1 VRLWRSS
8 ASPDPAAAPSAAA
21 GARYGTA
28 HEHPDQ
34 RQRLRG
40 DAQETARQRLIIASA
55 MLSVVFVAIA
65 MRMSY
70 VSLLRDG
77 GEPTQRVA
85 ARGGQIQ
92 SERADIVDR
101 NGVVLA
107 TSLPV
112 VSAFVNPH
120 LLLDTQDA
128 ARKIVSALPDLK
140 YAEVKEKLD
149 ADKSFIWIKRGMTP
163 REYDRVNRL
172 GIPGLEFQAEERRIY
187 PQGRTGAHVVG
198 YANIDNAG
206 LAGTE
211 RYFDQQLQSGQPVQL
226 AMDLRL
232 QRMVEDELAHAVQK
246 FSAIGA
252 QAIVMDAT
260 NGEIL
265 AMASL
270 PNYDANNARTITN
283 EALFNRATLGVYEQ
297 GSMFK
302 VFNTAMALDSGKVTM
317 NDRLDASS
325 PIHIDKFTIHD
336 DPDVPHRV
344 LTLPE
349 VFTYSS
355 NIGSAKMAVEAGTDT
370 QRAFFDKLGFL
381 KTLDTQLPEL
391 GRPLY
396 PSHWAKI
403 NTMTIAFGH
412 GMSVT
417 PLHLVS
423 GVMAIVNGG
432 VLYPPTFVKRT
443 GPLGPGRRIIQAKT
457 SQQLRQLLRLNVI
470 QGTGRKAEVP
480 GYEVGGKT
488 GTAEKIQHGGYA
500 KKALFS
506 SFVGM
511 FPMSD
516 PKFIVLVSLDEPHGL
531 PETGGY
537 ATGGMV
543 SAPSVKAII
552 TNMVSLYGILPGDW
566 TNRPGTLE
574 VSSAPLQ
581 INAPALQIV
590 PAVARGRPGEH
601 KALPARAGAQVASPA
616 PLPASSG
623 PVSGS
628 VSGATEAGARRVVVE

>member
-1 VRLWRSS
+1 VRLWKKSG
-8 ASPDPAAAPSAAA
+8 PPEPAAATVAAA
-21 GARYGTA
+21 GARYGPPK
-28 HEHPDQ
+28 E
-34 RQRLRG
+34 RLKG
-40 DAQETARQRLIIASA
+40 DVQETARQRLIIASA
-55 MLSVVFVAIA
+55 LFVMLFSAVGL
-65 MRMSY
+65 RMGY

-77 GEPTQRVA
+77 VEPTQHVA
-85 ARGGQIQ
+85 ARGGAIQ

-112 VSAFVNPH
+112 MSAFVNPH
-120 LLLDTQDA
+120 LLLDSQEA
-128 ARKIVSALPDLK
+128 ARKIVTALPDLK
-140 YAEVKEKLD
+140 YDEVKEKVD
-149 ADKSFIWIKRGMTP
+149 SDRSFVWIKRGLSP
-163 REYDRVNRL
+163 REYDLVNRL
-172 GIPGLEFQAEERRIY
+172 GIPGLEFQPEERRIY
-187 PQGRTGAHVVG
+187 PQGRTAAHVVG
-198 YANIDNAG
+198 YASIDNSG
-206 LAGTE
+206 LAGAE

-226 AMDLRL
+226 TIDLRL
-232 QRMVEDELAHAVQK
+232 QRMVEDELVHAVQK

-252 QAIVMDAT
+252 QAIVMNVT

-270 PNYDANNARTITN
+270 PTYDANKAKTITN

-302 VFNTAMALDSGKVTM
+302 VFNTALALDSGKITM
-317 NDRLDASS
+317 NDRFDASA
-325 PIHIDKFTIHD
+325 PIQIDRFTIHD

-344 LTLPE
+344 LTVPE
-349 VFTYSS
+349 VFKFSS
-355 NIGSAKMAVEAGTDT
+355 NIGSAKMAVEVGTEA

-381 KTLDTQLPEL
+381 RTLHTQLMEL

-417 PLHLVS
+417 PLHLIT
-423 GVMAIVNGG
+423 GVAAVVNGG
-432 VLYPPTFVKRT
+432 ILYPPTFVKRT
-443 GPLGPGRRIIQAKT
+443 SASEPGRRIIQAKT
-457 SQQLRQLLRLNVI
+457 STLMRQLMRLNAVE
-470 QGTGRKAEVP
+470 GTGKKADVP

-488 GTAEKIQHGGYA
+488 GTAEKVGKGGGYA

-506 SFVGM
+506 SFVGA

-537 ATGGMV
+537 ATGGQV

-552 TNMVSLYGILPGDW
+552 QNIVSLYGILPGDW
-566 TNRPGTLE
+566 TSMPGQLEIASTPVAPAHVAPQYSSANARNRPQE
-574 VSSAPLQ
+574 Q
-581 INAPALQIV
+581 
-590 PAVARGRPGEH
+590 R
-601 KALPARAGAQVASPA
+601 KALPVRAAAGHAAVAPGVRPNA
-616 PLPASSG
+616 
-623 PVSGS
+623 
-628 VSGATEAGARRVVVE
+628 VE